1 MMERLEVS
9 MTCLAVSVL
18 GMEVG
23 RRTQAWME
31 EVEEDNWEMEVLLT
45 LDKIL
50 LIALDP
56 HHQYSL

>member
-1 MMERLEVS
+1 
-9 MTCLAVSVL
+9 
-18 GMEVG
+18 
-23 RRTQAWME
+23 ME

-45 LDKIL
+45 LGKIL

>member
-1 MMERLEVS
+1 
-9 MTCLAVSVL
+9 
-18 GMEVG
+18 MEVG
-23 RRTQAWME
+23 RRPQAWME